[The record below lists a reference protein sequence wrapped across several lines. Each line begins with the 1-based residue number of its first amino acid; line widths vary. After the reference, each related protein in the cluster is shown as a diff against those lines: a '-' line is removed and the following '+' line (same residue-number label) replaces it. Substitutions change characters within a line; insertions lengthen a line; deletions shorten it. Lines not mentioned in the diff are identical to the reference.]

1 MIFLNPSILFGLL
14 AATIPIL
21 IHILNLRKLQKVE
34 FSTLSFLKE
43 LQKSK
48 IRKIKIKQWL
58 LLLLRTLIII
68 FLVLA
73 FSRPT
78 LETVNFTGISSSAKS
93 TSVFFI
99 DNSLSMNYIT
109 EDGTNLN
116 RSKKA
121 AKNILNQMEDG
132 DEFIFLISL
141 DSSKIT
147 TSKEIANNIIDEL
160 DLTFVTENNFDKIK
174 KAIQLL
180 EQSKNI
186 NKEVFFFSDLQSST
200 FFIDDS
206 INSII
211 SNNNVKTYVVDM
223 SAQNYDNYGVSNLIL
238 TNSIIEINK
247 PLTFSAIISN
257 YSENQKSNI
266 TASLF
271 LNDKRVAQQSINL
284 FSKEEKTVEFETT
297 LKSSGL
303 FEARIELEDDNLNE
317 DNVCYLNF
325 NVPEKIKILL
335 QYENIN
341 DIQFLEAALNSSS
354 TSGQLEVTKSRFSDN
369 SNINLT
375 DFDMIFIVGETYN
388 KTDDLNKYFSS
399 NGKVVFIPS
408 SNFAINGS
416 DVLSLNLL
424 KIKEFIKTDKSE
436 RSYNEFGK
444 INFQHPIFQ
453 NLFENQTQ
461 KNIESPIIFNY
472 LKFQENN
479 SVTPIIRLL
488 DESIFLGELKKDNG
502 KFLFFNTAF
511 VLDWNNFA
519 IKGIFAPLI
528 SKIIYYLA
536 SSNSNGNSYLTG
548 ESINIDVSKLIYPI
562 IDVNLPGRIEK
573 LNLQNEKSTYNYY
586 NTFINGSYKFFSN
599 NNLFSFASVNINSK
613 ESNLL
618 KIERDSLTQILNEIF
633 DENYLLIEPNSNYLE
648 TIKEAKFG
656 TELWKPFLIIAFII
670 ALFEMFIARSTKKDI
685 SHLN

>member
-93 TSVFFI
+93 TSVFLI

>member
-93 TSVFFI
+93 TSVFII

-562 IDVNLPGRIEK
+562 IDVNLPGGIEK
-573 LNLQNEKSTYNYY
+573 LNLQNEKSTYNYN

>member
-1 MIFLNPSILFGLL
+1 
-14 AATIPIL
+14 
-21 IHILNLRKLQKVE
+21 
-34 FSTLSFLKE
+34 
-43 LQKSK
+43 
-48 IRKIKIKQWL
+48 
-58 LLLLRTLIII
+58 
-68 FLVLA
+68 
-73 FSRPT
+73 
-78 LETVNFTGISSSAKS
+78 
-93 TSVFFI
+93 
-99 DNSLSMNYIT
+99 
-109 EDGTNLN
+109 
-116 RSKKA
+116 
-121 AKNILNQMEDG
+121 MEDG

-174 KAIQLL
+174 RAVQLL

-186 NKEVFFFSDLQSST
+186 NKELFFFSDLQSST
-200 FFIDDS
+200 LFIDDS
-206 INSII
+206 INSIN

-375 DFDMIFIVGETYN
+375 DFDVIFIVGETYN

-453 NLFENQTQ
+453 NLFENQTH

-511 VLDWNNFA
+511 VL
-519 IKGIFAPLI
+519 
-528 SKIIYYLA
+528 
-536 SSNSNGNSYLTG
+536 
-548 ESINIDVSKLIYPI
+548 
-562 IDVNLPGRIEK
+562 
-573 LNLQNEKSTYNYY
+573 
-586 NTFINGSYKFFSN
+586 
-599 NNLFSFASVNINSK
+599 
-613 ESNLL
+613 
-618 KIERDSLTQILNEIF
+618 
-633 DENYLLIEPNSNYLE
+633 
-648 TIKEAKFG
+648 
-656 TELWKPFLIIAFII
+656 
-670 ALFEMFIARSTKKDI
+670 
-685 SHLN
+685 